1 MHLDMVPPK
10 FISIFY
16 KKIISG
22 SLFTPGLEPIL
33 KRNTAP
39 LYSAVGS
46 IGAKEN

>member
-1 MHLDMVPPK
+1 MVPPK

-16 KKIISG
+16 KKLFQALISG

-33 KRNTAP
+33 KRNPAP

-46 IGAKEN
+46 I